1 MLNNTPTQMEFDIYG
16 NTSNLCEYYKDDFN
30 FYELYEKKFIIRTIV
45 GKLSSIFSNTRI
57 EDLSGKESK
66 LLLKLKTPNNEQS
79 TEEFLKDFGINLW
92 TSGYSMIWKK
102 YGSFGNIDTL
112 ELIVISTDKD
122 ITKINENTVKTTI
135 DDKTETIKKEDIIFF
150 YDSQKSKDDLSGV
163 SRLKPFKAQ
172 INNVINAEFG
182 IGIQIENS
190 GTTVVS
196 PKASASSNNFDEGL
210 NTFVPIKPE
219 NGKGL
224 KTQKEE
230 MEERLNSRGINNRI
244 IVSNKGLDAKNL
256 SAELNTFKFSETV
269 EGSALAIYDLF
280 SFAPELTP
288 YGKNAT
294 FENKPAAE
302 NKLIEAEI
310 IPLAESLIRS
320 LNQEFKAY
328 GQVKMSYDHINS
340 VATTKNKVV
349 EVNKTVVETYTSLV
363 KEGIITGQEAKKQL
377 ELKGILL

>member
-16 NTSNLCEYYKDDFN
+16 NTSKLCEYYKDDFN
-30 FYELYEKKFIIRTIV
+30 YYELYEKKFIIRTIV
-45 GKLSSIFSNTRI
+45 GKLASIFSNTQI
-57 EDLSGKESK
+57 EDLTGKESK
-66 LLLKLKTPNNEQS
+66 LLLKLKTPNITQS

-102 YGSFGNIDTL
+102 YGSFGNFDSL

-122 ITKINENTVKTTI
+122 ITSIGKNTVKTTI
-135 DDKTETIKKEDIIFF
+135 DEKTETIKKEDIIFF

-163 SRLKPFKAQ
+163 SRLKPFKSQ
-172 INNVINAEFG
+172 IDNVIDTQFAKN
-182 IGIQIENS
+182 IQIENS

-196 PKASASSNNFDEGL
+196 PKAAAAQNNIDEGL
-210 NTFVPIKPE
+210 NAPVPTVH
-219 NGKGL
+219 GGL

-230 MEERLNSRGINNRI
+230 MEERFNSRGIKNRI

-256 SAELNTFKFSETV
+256 SAELNTVKFSEIT
-269 EGSALAIYDLF
+269 EPDALALYDLY

-320 LNQEFKAY
+320 LNQEFKAH

-363 KEGIITGQEAKKQL
+363 KEGIITPQEAKKQL

>member
-1 MLNNTPTQMEFDIYG
+1 MLDNTPTQMEFDIYG
-16 NTSNLCEYYKDDFN
+16 NTSKLCEYYKDDFN
-30 FYELYEKKFIIRTIV
+30 FYELYEKKFIVRTIV
-45 GKLSSIFSNTRI
+45 GKLASIFSNTSI

-66 LLLKLKTPNNEQS
+66 LLLKLKTPNNQQS

-102 YGSFGNIDTL
+102 WGSFGNFDTL

-122 ITKINENTVKTTI
+122 ITSIGKNTVKTTI
-135 DDKTETIKKEDIIFF
+135 DEKTETIKKEDIIFF

-163 SRLKPFKAQ
+163 SRLKPFKSQ
-172 INNVINAEFG
+172 IDNVIDTQFAKN
-182 IGIQIENS
+182 IQIENS

-196 PKASASSNNFDEGL
+196 PKAAAAQNNIDEGL
-210 NTFVPIKPE
+210 NAPVPTKT
-219 NGKGL
+219 GGY

-230 MEERLNSRGINNRI
+230 MEERLNSRGIKNRI

-256 SAELNTFKFSETV
+256 SAELNNVKFSEIT
-269 EGSALAIYDLF
+269 EPDALALYDLY

-320 LNQEFKAY
+320 LNQEFKAQ

-349 EVNKTVVETYTSLV
+349 EVNKTVVETYSNLV
-363 KEGIITGQEAKKQL
+363 KEGIITPQEAKKQL